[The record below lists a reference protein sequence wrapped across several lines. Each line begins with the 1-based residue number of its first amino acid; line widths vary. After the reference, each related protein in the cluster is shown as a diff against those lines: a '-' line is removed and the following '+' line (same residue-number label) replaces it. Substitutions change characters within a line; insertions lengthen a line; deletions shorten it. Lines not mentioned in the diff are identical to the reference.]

1 MHLTLTGILISYL
14 LGSIPSAYLFGRVLK
29 GIDIRKHGSG
39 NVGATNA
46 MRVLGKGPG
55 IAVFIIDTLKGFVA
69 VAVLGNMLL
78 AKGVPVSGDVL
89 GLLLA
94 LACVFGHN
102 WTIFL
107 GFKGGKGVATT
118 AGTLIAMAVRT
129 PALWK
134 VLGIAIA
141 VWLLTMIITRTVS
154 VATLLA
160 TVTFPVASAFL
171 NLSRVYLWTGII
183 LCVLI
188 ILRHTSNIRRLVQGK
203 ELTFKK

>member
-160 TVTFPVASAFL
+160 TVTFPVATAFL

>member
-129 PALWK
+129 PALLK

-160 TVTFPVASAFL
+160 TVTFPVATAFL